1 MIYDFMIWLYMYLVL
16 AFLFFYQ
23 VSWFPPVSWYKESC
37 DAIEVN
43 PVTIFAAA
51 SCHFQACPNRT
62 FPWNYAEVYP
72 MYMHAISKK
81 KNNKIK
87 WRKKECQK
95 KNPKHPPPQFLFY
108 YCFIMQVLLISL
120 NKNNLY
126 ITLTVIM
133 TYRPLNLTI
142 SINYLRV
149 YS

>member
-51 SCHFQACPNRT
+51 CCHFQACPNRT

-81 KNNKIK
+81 KKNNKIK
-87 WRKKECQK
+87 WRKQECQK
-95 KNPKHPPPQFLFY
+95 KKTQTPPSPISVLLLFY
-108 YCFIMQVLLISL
+108 YASTFIISL
-120 NKNNLY
+120 IKKFY
-126 ITLTVIM
+126 ISHWL
-133 TYRPLNLTI
+133 
-142 SINYLRV
+142 
-149 YS
+149 

>member
-1 MIYDFMIWLYMYLVL
+1 M
-16 AFLFFYQ
+16 
-23 VSWFPPVSWYKESC
+23 KETGM
-37 DAIEVN
+37 
-43 PVTIFAAA
+43 P
-51 SCHFQACPNRT
+51 
-62 FPWNYAEVYP
+62 
-72 MYMHAISKK
+72 KK
-81 KNNKIK
+81 KKT
-87 WRKKECQK
+87 
-95 KNPKHPPPQFLFY
+95 KHPPPQFLFY